1 MLSVENSLLQL
12 SVAVETYTIALL
24 DSTESLKSLPISE
37 KVLTITSHTGK
48 IADISPQIVLEK
60 IWGG

>member
-1 MLSVENSLLQL
+1 LQL
-12 SVAVETYTIALL
+12 SIAVETYTITLL
-24 DSTESLKSLPISE
+24 DSIDSEKLLPISE
-37 KVLTITSHTGK
+37 KVLAITSSTGK